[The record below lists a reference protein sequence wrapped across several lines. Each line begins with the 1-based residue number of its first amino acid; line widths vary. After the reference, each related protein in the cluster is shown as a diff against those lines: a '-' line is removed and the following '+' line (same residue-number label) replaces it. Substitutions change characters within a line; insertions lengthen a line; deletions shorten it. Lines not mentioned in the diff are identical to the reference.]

1 MTDKEFIE
9 ANNIQLCRIYIKT
22 FDNEYIEETTK
33 FKVYKEYLRPSDNK
47 LSNMKLVKQFQE
59 ITLDYMGVI
68 YFINKIQDI
77 PSDIYFIIPNLLGF
91 NKFIKKVKNNM
102 KYFHKFTV
110 VYKPVRE
117 NDKTSYT
124 MITKSNLNSKTL
136 NHLLD
141 DIDHF
146 MIMVNSPEPQKM
158 LLFYCDLEFE
168 LFDKSIE
175 NYFKLLRKLISI
187 IRGYKKEKTVTIL
200 SGYFGEYNN
209 TYEDILD
216 IVNIVNLSQYYFRA
230 NGLYLK
236 IYSDEFDI
244 CNTSDLFKT
253 EFIKTYINGCC
264 EKFKIRIEYPP
275 FS

>member
-1 MTDKEFIE
+1 MIDKEFIE

-22 FDNEYIEETTK
+22 FDTEYIEKSTK
-33 FKVYKEYLRPSDNK
+33 FKIYKEYLRPSNDK

-59 ITLDYMGVI
+59 ITLDCIGVI
-68 YFINKIQDI
+68 YFINNIQDI

-91 NKFIKKVKNNM
+91 NKFIEKVKNNM
-102 KYFHKFTV
+102 IYFHKFTV

-141 DIDHF
+141 DIDNF

-187 IRGYKKEKTVTIL
+187 IRGYKKEKIVTIL

-216 IVNIVNLSQYYFRA
+216 IINIVNLSQYYFRA